1 MFVLCN
7 TCAHPVRCSNMER
20 CLQGKIEASSN
31 PSLDVKLEPQHVN
44 TSQGDRMTSTPKK
57 PSPKAKLKKVV
68 KK

>member
-1 MFVLCN
+1 
-7 TCAHPVRCSNMER
+7 
-20 CLQGKIEASSN
+20 LQGKVTPPAN
-31 PSLDVKLEPQHVN
+31 PSLDVKPKPQHVN